1 MAKSKPD
8 ARRPDMTHSSRRLL
22 LLALAIAA
30 IAGLIWRYSRPQPI
44 PVVLHTVTLGR
55 VEASVANTRAGTVN
69 ACRRARITPSASG
82 QVIKLLVH
90 KGDRVIAGQ
99 LLLELWNEDARA
111 QLHLAEQDATAAQAR
126 IEEACV
132 QADNATREAHRQHI
146 LQDKKLVSTDSVE
159 RADTEAKARAAS
171 CRAARANAEVSSA
184 RIDAAHAALA
194 RTQLRAPFAGVVA
207 ELTGELG
214 EFITPSPPGI
224 PTPPAIDL
232 VDDSC
237 LYVTAPIDEVDAPR
251 LKTGMPA
258 RITLDAFPGEHF
270 SGHVRRVAPYVLDRE
285 KQARTV
291 DVEVEFNTT
300 ADTKALL
307 TGYSADV
314 EIILET
320 HDKVLRIPSAALLE
334 GNQALVFNADDKRLH
349 TQRIEAGLSNWEYT
363 EVRSGLADGARVVTS
378 LERDGVKEGAYVTV
392 DTTPGS
398 TDTQ

>member
-1 MAKSKPD
+1 MIWSKPD
-8 ARRPDMTHSSRRLL
+8 ARRPDMTQPSRRLL
-22 LLALAIAA
+22 LLALTITAV
-30 IAGLIWRYSRPQPI
+30 AGLIWHYSRPQPI
-44 PVVLHTVTLGR
+44 PVLLHTVTLGR

-82 QVIKLLVH
+82 QVIQLLVH
-90 KGDRVIAGQ
+90 KGDRVSAGQ
-99 LLLELWNEDARA
+99 LLLELWNDDARA
-111 QLHLAEQDATAAQAR
+111 QLHLAEKDATAARAR
-126 IEEACV
+126 VDEACV
-132 QADNATREAHRQHI
+132 QADNATREAHRQHT
-146 LQDKKLVSTDSVE
+146 LHDKQLVSIDSME
-159 RADTEAKARAAS
+159 RADTEAKARAAA

-214 EFITPSPPGI
+214 EFVTPSPPGI
-224 PTPPAIDL
+224 PTPPAVDL

-237 LYVTAPIDEVDAPR
+237 LYVTAPIDEVDAPHI
-251 LKTGMPA
+251 KTGMPA

-320 HDKVLRIPSAALLE
+320 RDKVLRVPSAALLE
-334 GNQALVFNADDKRLH
+334 GNQVLVFNSDSEHLH
-349 TQRIEAGLSNWEYT
+349 AQRIEMGLSNWEYT
-363 EVRSGLADGARVVTS
+363 EVRSGLADGTRVVTS
-378 LERDGVKEGAYVTV
+378 LERDGVKDGAYATA
-392 DTTPGS
+392 DTTPANTG
-398 TDTQ
+398 TQ